1 MGRSRYNVVAEHVLE
16 LLEPIDDNLKV
27 KPKTNCSTRELQLF
41 WKYHGYFANDFAR
54 GVAKALP
61 DKYEFVS
68 YDHLNNKLEVKIK

>member
-1 MGRSRYNVVAEHVLE
+1 MSRSRYNVVAEHVLE

-27 KPKTNCSTRELQLF
+27 KPKENISSRELQLF
-41 WKYHGYFANDFAR
+41 WKYHGHFSNDFAKA
-54 GVAKALP
+54 VQKALP